1 VSPDR
6 DHRRKTLTREAQFSH
21 NTDVSFTPV
30 VSQQDIP
37 VGVDVPM
44 GETES

>member
-1 VSPDR
+1 MSPDR
-6 DHRRKTLTREAQFSH
+6 DHRRKTPTREVQFTH
-21 NTDVSFTPV
+21 NTDVSFTLV

-37 VGVDVPM
+37 VGADVHM